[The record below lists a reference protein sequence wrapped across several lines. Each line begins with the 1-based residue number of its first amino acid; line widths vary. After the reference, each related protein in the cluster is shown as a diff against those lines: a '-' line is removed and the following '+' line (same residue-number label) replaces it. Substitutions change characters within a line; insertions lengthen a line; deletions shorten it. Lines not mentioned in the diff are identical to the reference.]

1 MPTPP
6 YPVLLASHQVR
17 FDAEPGMTL
26 LEAAEWAGYELPSS
40 CRSGACRTCI
50 ARLQS
55 GQVHYE
61 MDWPSL
67 SKEEK
72 RDGYILPCVAYPD
85 SPLVFSL

>member
-6 YPVLLASHQVR
+6 YPVLLASHQLR

-26 LEAAEWAGYELPSS
+26 LEAAEREKDIRFSS
-40 CRSGACRTCI
+40 RTSGACRTCI